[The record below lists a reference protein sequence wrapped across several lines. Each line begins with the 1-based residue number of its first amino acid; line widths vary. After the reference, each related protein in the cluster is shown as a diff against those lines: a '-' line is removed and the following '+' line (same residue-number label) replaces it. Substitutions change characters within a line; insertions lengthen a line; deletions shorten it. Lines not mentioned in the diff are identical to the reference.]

1 MFVNLLIAIFI
12 EHSWSGHRII
22 KKKEMKNKKDIKWCS
37 LINQRKNAV
46 NEVGLQSGHSLWKL
60 DQSVYVSNAVRMLF
74 NSNRK
79 ID

>member
-12 EHSWSGHRII
+12 EHSWSRHWII